1 MWPIGYLVGSPF
13 SPLQLEHEIP
23 ERNWRDAF
31 EDLIALETSGQM
43 ISRESR
49 EKQAEV
55 AVRVAREEVHA
66 SITRSNELLAR
77 TSKYMSILQRSRK
90 LAAGR
95 NFTDWVSG
103 IDKAALVGRTI
114 SQELIVTS
122 QTLISKLDEM
132 EQAGKPRVSS
142 DTMLIGHWIASL
154 ISSGALPAWESRLYN
169 SANGTLWSF
178 NKKIAPHESTESTEQ
193 VDDRA
198 GLDVTDDQLHSR
210 FQKGIPLQVAHPAWS
225 TKNGGYPEFIQVPEV
240 NPDDGSVVGYTNFR
254 FPPLRHSIYSQFTTV
269 DRTRLPN
276 GLFSTRVLIRNLFT
290 DGRTEEREI
299 VDDAG
304 KVLEEVKKATMAMN
318 DKVHGLSLAFR
329 DKMYEEDDDAITEL
343 EMLENDD

>member
-1 MWPIGYLVGSPF
+1 MWPIGYLLGSPF
-13 SPLQLEHEIP
+13 SPLQLEHDIP

-31 EDLIALETSGQM
+31 EDLLALETSGQM

-49 EKQAEV
+49 EKEAEV

-66 SITRSNELLAR
+66 AITQNNERLAR
-77 TSKYMSILQRSRK
+77 ASKYMSLLQRWRK

-95 NFTDWVSG
+95 NFTDWVSS
-103 IDKAALVGRTI
+103 IDKIALGWRTR
-114 SQELIVTS
+114 SQEFIVS
-122 QTLISKLDEM
+122 IQTLTEM

-142 DTMLIGHWIASL
+142 DTMMMGHWIASL

-193 VDDRA
+193 VNDQA
-198 GLDVTDDQLHSR
+198 GLDVTDSALHSR
-210 FQKGIPLQVAHPAWS
+210 FQWGIPLQAAHPSWS
-225 TKNGGYPEFIQVPEV
+225 TKNGGYPEFIQVPNV
-240 NPDDGSVVGYTNFR
+240 NPDDGSVVGYTSFKS
-254 FPPLRHSIYSQFTTV
+254 PPLRHSIYSQFTTV

-304 KVLEEVKKATMAMN
+304 KVLEEVKKATMAMDN
-318 DKVHGLSLAFR
+318 RIHGLSLAFQ
-329 DKMYEEDDDAITEL
+329 DKEYEEEDAELTEL